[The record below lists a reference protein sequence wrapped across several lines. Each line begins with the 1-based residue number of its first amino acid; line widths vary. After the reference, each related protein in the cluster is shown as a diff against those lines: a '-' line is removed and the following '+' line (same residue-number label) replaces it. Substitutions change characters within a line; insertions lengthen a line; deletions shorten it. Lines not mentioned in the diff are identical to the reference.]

1 MGAEGADFLDFLDI
15 LDILEILEDA
25 IRLCRDSRHS
35 LLADSGG
42 TVSGSS
48 SAFISL

>member
-1 MGAEGADFLDFLDI
+1 MEAEGADILDF
-15 LDILEILEDA
+15 LEILEDA
-25 IRLCRDSRHS
+25 RRLCRESRHS